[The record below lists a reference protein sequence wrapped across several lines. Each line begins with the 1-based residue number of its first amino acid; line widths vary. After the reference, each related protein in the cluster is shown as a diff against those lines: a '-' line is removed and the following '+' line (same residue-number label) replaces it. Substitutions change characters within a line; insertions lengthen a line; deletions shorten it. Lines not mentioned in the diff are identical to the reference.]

1 MPDGHDPGMK
11 WLIRLLFLRLLG
23 RRAVPILALVGLVQA
38 ARGTRARDVEDVDPK
53 TGRVRT
59 RSRSRRR

>member
-1 MPDGHDPGMK
+1 MRRGDHAAMK

-38 ARGTRARDVEDVDPK
+38 ARGTRARDVEEVDPK

-59 RSRSRRR
+59 RWGGRR